1 MPPFN
6 FNNTVSFKK
15 ANWNNLILSLKNETV
30 LTQKRYPNNDFYVDV
45 LDTGEPVSTLVE
57 ISKPPKGYSLL
68 HFNSEMSFDVFEKSK
83 MTLGFNIQNILN
95 TNYRDYLNR
104 TRYYADD
111 LGRNFRVQLK
121 LNY

>member
-1 MPPFN
+1 M
-6 FNNTVSFKK
+6 
-15 ANWNNLILSLKNETV
+15 
-30 LTQKRYPNNDFYVDV
+30 DV

-68 HFNSEMSFDVFEKSK
+68 HLNSEMSFAVFEKSK
-83 MTLGFNIQNILN
+83 MTIGFTIQNILN